1 MKASTEKA
9 SNGEYFGI
17 VTDASGKVI
26 YKTLTTFFEKHYALA
41 RAKEWAS
48 KKQLPHAASDKKK
61 PIQVGD
67 TVSTPKGAGV
77 LRALSANFAV
87 VQISNAKHT
96 FMTSQIKAL

>member
-9 SNGEYFGI
+9 SNGEFFGI

-41 RAKEWAS
+41 RAKEWAA
-48 KKQLPHAASDKKK
+48 KKHAASDKKK